1 MRDRTLHPV
10 RKHAEQHALLCR
22 TNARRTKSVRV
33 RAVNRVCSTMLAMPK
48 ERSLVPSR
56 RPLHSSSARP
66 RSAGSVRAR
75 SHGQTP
81 LSHATARRRSVKE
94 QRVGGKAPVS
104 LGSGL
109 GLGAFGGDTAN
120 GARPPEGGTLLTRR
134 RFLYGAAAVGAAGI
148 LAAGGAAIANV
159 VGDGEG
165 NSEDVPTLTVPENAV
180 TTLSA
185 DSENFS
191 QTADDA
197 PLVQSAGT
205 YDLPFGTLLWS
216 SNDVNAA
223 CLIPT
228 SGANPLTT
236 VGIMNLSTGGVTTVL
251 EQARD
256 QAAGFDIYDVRC
268 SQTGMVWTEAN
279 ILQGVWRVWA
289 APLSADGALGSPIQL
304 DEGDSAWETPSIA
317 AAGDAAFW
325 QCLPKANGVAA
336 TANSCVKR
344 AAFGSSEVGTVY
356 ESEGR
361 MATPLYA
368 LADAVVCTPRAAT
381 SGTYYQLTCLDAA
394 SGTVTDQVTLPASM
408 RPLEAGYGPT
418 VFSFCFE
425 AAYNYGDGI
434 AGVGTY
440 TPLSEGASF
449 DYEGRSWFCFSRT
462 PTTAPAWCGDYF
474 VVKSTSSVAVVDLAS
489 NLYTSL
495 LAEDD
500 ADDWGEQLATTGT
513 GSTLVTY
520 QHIDAGSSGG
530 TSVDEGESTADGES
544 SSVPA
549 ASASYC
555 CRVRVW
561 HAAAAGSA
569 AAAPQ
574 NAETSADDTS
584 TSADDASGDAEEVL
598 DETAGD
604 ETAEEASTSEEHHT
618 RTN

>member
-1 MRDRTLHPV
+1 
-10 RKHAEQHALLCR
+10 
-22 TNARRTKSVRV
+22 
-33 RAVNRVCSTMLAMPK
+33 MLAMPK

-66 RSAGSVRAR
+66 RSTGSARAR

-109 GLGAFGGDTAN
+109 GLGAFGGDAAN

-165 NSEDVPTLTVPENAV
+165 NSGDVPTLTVPGNAV

-197 PLVQSAGT
+197 PLVQNAGA

-289 APLSADGALGSPIQL
+289 APLSVDGALGSPIQL

-418 VFSFCFE
+418 GFSFCFE

-440 TPLSEGASF
+440 TPLSEGTSF
-449 DYEGRSWFCFSRT
+449 DYEGT
-462 PTTAPAWCGDYF
+462 L
-474 VVKSTSSVAVVDLAS
+474 VVL
-489 NLYTSL
+489 L
-495 LAEDD
+495 LAHPYDGARLVRRLLRREVH
-500 ADDWGEQLATTGT
+500 QLGRRRRPCVEPLHVVVGRGRCGRLGRTACYDRHRQYACDLPAHRRRQLGRNQRRRRRVDRRRRIEF
-513 GSTLVTY
+513 GPCRQRLVLLPR
-520 QHIDAGSSGG
+520 ARVARS
-530 TSVDEGESTADGES
+530 
-544 SSVPA
+544 
-549 ASASYC
+549 
-555 CRVRVW
+555 CRRVCRRC
-561 HAAAAGSA
+561 
-569 AAAPQ
+569 APKRRNVCGRYFDQ
-574 NAETSADDTS
+574 
-584 TSADDASGDAEEVL
+584 
-598 DETAGD
+598 
-604 ETAEEASTSEEHHT
+604 
-618 RTN
+618 R